1 MLTEQ
6 TEKIAICSEYN
17 FRLCFSVPPVL
28 VRFVHLK
35 SFVFPRLQFSAKKFS
50 RLLSNRK
57 QYIGNKLSCQWVIA
71 YVWFS
76 HLIFSSPTMP
86 LHFPPSM
93 YVRVLSF
100 SRCPFRNRI
109 SLLYPPLIPFLLLSF
124 WWSFSFQNVFFASL
138 LHPFARLLTLPA
150 LSSTFPGCEVMYG
163 PCQRQNQWDAGCFN
177 LAWKPSGSRSSVSWK
192 SDSGGLSLLFLLPPP
207 LSALARCID
216 QHLAPFGQGSVEACA
231 I

>member
-1 MLTEQ
+1 MRRQE
-6 TEKIAICSEYN
+6 AIKFPGIRVGERCWLNRLKRSQFVLSIIFVFAFLFLLYQ
-17 FRLCFSVPPVL
+17 FALCISKALCFLPL
-28 VRFVHLK
+28 
-35 SFVFPRLQFSAKKFS
+35 PRLQFSTKKFS

-86 LHFPPSM
+86 LDFPQSM

-138 LHPFARLLTLPA
+138 LHPFAP
-150 LSSTFPGCEVMYG
+150 SSYS
-163 PCQRQNQWDAGCFN
+163 PCSFFRVPWLWGDV
-177 LAWKPSGSRSSVSWK
+177 WS
-192 SDSGGLSLLFLLPPP
+192 
-207 LSALARCID
+207 LSAAESMGRRL
-216 QHLAPFGQGSVEACA
+216 F
-231 I
+231 